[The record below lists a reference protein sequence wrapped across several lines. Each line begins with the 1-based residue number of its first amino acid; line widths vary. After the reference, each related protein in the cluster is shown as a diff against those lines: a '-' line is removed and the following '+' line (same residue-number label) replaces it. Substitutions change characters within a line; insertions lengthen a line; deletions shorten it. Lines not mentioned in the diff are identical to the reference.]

1 MTSLVE
7 RRAESISNVE
17 SNSRE
22 SFWEGLSLDDL
33 VDICMCLCIKL
44 NDRGVGIRLRKT
56 FPFGLKLGHAMLGM
70 IDLIP
75 GIVEGF

>member
-1 MTSLVE
+1 
-7 RRAESISNVE
+7 
-17 SNSRE
+17 
-22 SFWEGLSLDDL
+22 
-33 VDICMCLCIKL
+33 MCLCIKL